1 MRRLPP
7 RSTRTDTLF
16 PYTTLFRSNRLKAR
30 EGFGDPL
37 RRLGTRVHPLE
48 VSFEIW
54 EAVDQ
59 PIFIAPVQ
67 NKGSDAISDG
77 HAVAD
82 DELTPIHVTVEYRRH
97 RQKLL
102 SGESNVLRQT
112 LVFGI
117 HKGVPGYPPQR
128 LFEFGDRK
136 QGPAVR
142 LRPLRQV
149 GGHESPGTI
158 LLCQIQDDRG
168 GFCEYKVAV
177 NQHREL
183 SGGIEAQEV
192 WVTVFTCPEVDGHKL
207 EFRIQLLKSPK
218 CAKRARR
225 TQSIQFHHLGFPQF
239 PGHHAACWLFSR
251 TARRS

>member
-82 DELTPIHVTVEYRRH
+82 DELTPLHVTDEYRRH
-97 RQKLL
+97 RQKPLF
-102 SGESNVLRQT
+102 GESNVYRHP
-112 LVFGI
+112 LVFRIDHGMTA
-117 HKGVPGYPPQR
+117 YPPKA
-128 LFEFGDRK
+128 LC
-136 QGPAVR
+136 V
-142 LRPLRQV
+142 LRERN
-149 GGHESPGTI
+149 
-158 LLCQIQDDRG
+158 RG
-168 GFCEYKVAV
+168 
-177 NQHREL
+177 
-183 SGGIEAQEV
+183 
-192 WVTVFTCPEVDGHKL
+192 PEVHQP
-207 EFRIQLLKSPK
+207 QLKTGTPE
-218 CAKRARR
+218 
-225 TQSIQFHHLGFPQF
+225 
-239 PGHHAACWLFSR
+239 
-251 TARRS
+251 